1 MNPIDREMSST
12 KRTRSLA
19 ILVLLLLIGA
29 MAVVMLSLLT
39 QATSDFNQYTDYFQV
54 LVGINVVVALVLA
67 LLVLWL
73 FVRLWLRRRAR
84 KFGSRLLAKLAVIF
98 ALLGVVP
105 GAVVYGVSVQFV
117 SRSIETWFDVRVE
130 GALRAGLNLGA
141 STINL
146 LSRDMRQRVQ
156 TLMQQNNSVAQWT
169 SPLQLERWR
178 EQLGAKEII
187 VWTPDGEIL
196 SSVGTSGYSLRPERP
211 PVQRKQAAR
220 QIGVVSW
227 VTGVDDLDPSAT
239 RSPPR
244 VQVVGYLS
252 ALRTDLVT
260 ESAFIQVVSPLPE
273 QLVADALSVQQT
285 NREYQTRA
293 IAREGLRTMYVA
305 TLTLALFLTM
315 FGAIVIAALLGS
327 QLIQPLLVLAQ
338 GVRDVAKGDLS
349 PRLATH
355 SNDELGDLTRAFADM
370 TEQLSDARAAA
381 DTSMA
386 QLEGARASLQTILD
400 SLTSG
405 VLVLDAQRKLIQA
418 NPSANQILGQPVD
431 QWVGQPWPKTGPLGD
446 WMAAMSQHF
455 EQDLFEQIEGDTH
468 WQETFELQVDDNV
481 GPMDGPQSGKL
492 ILMARGAFLPDG
504 SSLVVFDDIT
514 AMISAQRAQ
523 AWHEVA
529 RRLAHEI
536 KNPLTPIQLSAERL
550 EHKLKD
556 KLENTDQNLLAKSVR
571 TIVTQVDA
579 MQRMVNEFRD
589 FSRLPKAQL
598 LPLNLNEQIQETM
611 ALYEGSA
618 IPVAI
623 DLQAGLPLI
632 LADAEQLRQVI
643 HNLVQN
649 AIDANESA
657 DSKQP
662 VALQTRSNEAATHVR
677 LTVSDSGAGFPDHV
691 LRRAFEP
698 YVTTKAKGTGL
709 GLVMVKK
716 IADEHD
722 ARVRVRNR
730 VEAGHIIGAAVSVS
744 FPIMG
749 TPQTRDI

>member
-1 MNPIDREMSST
+1 
-12 KRTRSLA
+12 
-19 ILVLLLLIGA
+19 
-29 MAVVMLSLLT
+29 
-39 QATSDFNQYTDYFQV
+39 
-54 LVGINVVVALVLA
+54 
-67 LLVLWL
+67 
-73 FVRLWLRRRAR
+73 
-84 KFGSRLLAKLAVIF
+84 
-98 ALLGVVP
+98 
-105 GAVVYGVSVQFV
+105 
-117 SRSIETWFDVRVE
+117 
-130 GALRAGLNLGA
+130 
-141 STINL
+141 
-146 LSRDMRQRVQ
+146 
-156 TLMQQNNSVAQWT
+156 
-169 SPLQLERWR
+169 
-178 EQLGAKEII
+178 
-187 VWTPDGEIL
+187 
-196 SSVGTSGYSLRPERP
+196 
-211 PVQRKQAAR
+211 
-220 QIGVVSW
+220 
-227 VTGVDDLDPSAT
+227 
-239 RSPPR
+239 
-244 VQVVGYLS
+244 
-252 ALRTDLVT
+252 
-260 ESAFIQVVSPLPE
+260 
-273 QLVADALSVQQT
+273 
-285 NREYQTRA
+285 
-293 IAREGLRTMYVA
+293 
-305 TLTLALFLTM
+305 
-315 FGAIVIAALLGS
+315 
-327 QLIQPLLVLAQ
+327 
-338 GVRDVAKGDLS
+338 
-349 PRLATH
+349 
-355 SNDELGDLTRAFADM
+355 
-370 TEQLSDARAAA
+370 
-381 DTSMA
+381 
-386 QLEGARASLQTILD
+386 
-400 SLTSG
+400 
-405 VLVLDAQRKLIQA
+405 
-418 NPSANQILGQPVD
+418 
-431 QWVGQPWPKTGPLGD
+431 
-446 WMAAMSQHF
+446 MAAMSQHF
-455 EQDLFEQIEGDTH
+455 EQDLFEQIESDTH